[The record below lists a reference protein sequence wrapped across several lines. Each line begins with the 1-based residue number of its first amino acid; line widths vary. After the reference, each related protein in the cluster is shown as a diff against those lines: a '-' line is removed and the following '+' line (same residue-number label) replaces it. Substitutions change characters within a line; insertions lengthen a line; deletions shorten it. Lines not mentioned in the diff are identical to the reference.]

1 MEYNLSELKKKNVV
15 NVEDGKNLGKIT
27 DVVINV
33 PQFDV
38 SAIIVSDKI
47 KIFSGESY
55 IVNVCCI
62 EKVGDDTILVR
73 LKPKTSCKK
82 EEKQECPNEEGEE

>member
-47 KIFSGESY
+47 KIFSRIFMIS
-55 IVNVCCI
+55 
-62 EKVGDDTILVR
+62 
-73 LKPKTSCKK
+73 SF
-82 EEKQECPNEEGEE
+82 PNRKL